1 MSAQV
6 SVPTMVAETDGRSR
20 FSSASTSNGQSS
32 KRMRVPLS
40 SLQNM
45 ASAGRIPL
53 TQREI
58 ESLQLKGVLRS
69 SSTSSSSS
77 TNHIQTS
84 SNSSTSITPTST
96 TPRTATAIPPS
107 PSSPQTISIDAPSP
121 PPLASAYTFGT
132 PSMATGHFSKPPLP
146 IAARLAPL
154 ISSKPR
160 NGMPAATLKTRKR
173 GADAHLAI
181 PYKERTLPSF
191 HEGEIVDTCS
201 HLQDGIQAS
210 QVGDDDRTGFRRHSD
225 ASTANRMPLPED
237 TLAYDPSR
245 RASIATA
252 SPMIPSLLGN
262 RRVLYKASYG
272 LTLFSLPAKTPVPAA
287 TSHTEAM
294 SSFKFPADASSG
306 TVPLPS
312 PSSPSAMSPGMFTT
326 AGLGT
331 PIRSKRKSSIPMR
344 SPSWGEVQDGVIFS
358 LPFGTPSL
366 PTPPSRSASASCPS
380 PMMQMAT
387 PPSPDRRSGLGIQVE
402 ETFTE
407 PGATHPL
414 EASPMMTSGS
424 SSQPISFTDEDS
436 TMSIGDIIIAEQE
449 ATAAHRAEAHAGGS
463 QSQNQ
468 NQNHSQGMPT
478 PPLTSRVPSLSVM
491 EAEPDLEP
499 ITEDNASVP
508 PTPVTPSRNFGSNAN
523 TERRQEAS
531 AEAQEDRRV
540 KTTGQQDDRR
550 GSGSPA
556 LTTADAQDQIDDS
569 GVLPLWAQRQ
579 LSIRRQSAIPRPEL
593 DFVSGSGILPP
604 ASRGLKTVGGA
615 KILSYPVLISDMV
628 HVVLDD
634 IQAKG
639 GVLDGSDGTDE
650 SEEDSS
656 EQQQQQ
662 PTPASV
668 GRGGK
673 VGGRGGK
680 TAGAKRK
687 RAGPGL
693 KGRGAK
699 ASQAHGRPSPQEGEE
714 PSGDEAVEE
723 QEDRSRSGYTISLY
737 NKRRQP
743 DTPHHRD
750 QQRQWHQLAPPVE
763 LTVIR
768 SSAVR
773 QNEDVD
779 MDMDYDGGAATDGD
793 DEDYYDDGSESA
805 ARQQQHHEF
814 GTSQHKSHGR
824 LQSVPEHL
832 KIPLQEV
839 DLAMQL
845 SREMME
851 TKKRKKQHKEKDG
864 KRKKQR
870 AMEDGDQDHDEATSS
885 TKKGKSKGKQII
897 RNDHAGHHNNTDA
910 SLRRAS
916 LKTLKPLL
924 DATLAVEEQD
934 RKRFDAFDEDYNG
947 EEDFCVADSV
957 VVHYHGQGYTKQY
970 VPGMFMGESIS
981 TMSMGSSG
989 VVGSGAGKKS
999 SKANGGASAS
1009 GHSAPSSTGSSA
1021 GSGSGMNGGGSASP
1035 KKPAKARESKA
1046 ATKKCEAC
1054 GASETPCWR
1063 PGYTAH
1069 SALCNSCGLRYK
1081 KSNVFCAKVG
1091 CKYIPLKTEYAAMEA
1106 ERVKSGR
1113 AHLVC
1118 HKCKGPVALPIIKE

>member
-1 MSAQV
+1 M
-6 SVPTMVAETDGRSR
+6 
-20 FSSASTSNGQSS
+20 
-32 KRMRVPLS
+32 
-40 SLQNM
+40 
-45 ASAGRIPL
+45 
-53 TQREI
+53 
-58 ESLQLKGVLRS
+58 
-69 SSTSSSSS
+69 
-77 TNHIQTS
+77 
-84 SNSSTSITPTST
+84 
-96 TPRTATAIPPS
+96 PPS
-107 PSSPQTISIDAPSP
+107 PSSPQTNSVDAPSP
-121 PPLASAYTFGT
+121 PASTYTFGT

-160 NGMPAATLKTRKR
+160 NGMPAAPLKTRKR

-272 LTLFSLPAKTPVPAA
+272 LTLFSLPAKTAA

-294 SSFKFPADASSG
+294 SSFKFPADASSSAA
-306 TVPLPS
+306 PLPS
-312 PSSPSAMSPGMFTT
+312 PSSPSTMSPGMFTN

-344 SPSWGEVQDGVIFS
+344 SPSWGEVQDGVIFQ

-366 PTPPSRSASASCPS
+366 PTPPSRSTSASCPS

-414 EASPMMTSGS
+414 EALPIMASGS
-424 SSQPISFTDEDS
+424 SSQTISFTDEDS

-449 ATAAHRAEAHAGGS
+449 ATAAHRAEPHAGGS
-463 QSQNQ
+463 QSQSQ
-468 NQNHSQGMPT
+468 SQGMPT

-499 ITEDNASVP
+499 ITEDNASIP
-508 PTPVTPSRNFGSNAN
+508 PTPVTPSRNFGSNAS
-523 TERRQEAS
+523 TGQRQEAPT
-531 AEAQEDRRV
+531 EAQEGPQE
-540 KTTGQQDDRR
+540 TMTGQQEDRR

-556 LTTADAQDQIDDS
+556 LMTGDAQDQLDNS

-639 GVLDGSDGTDE
+639 GILDGSDGTDE

-656 EQQQQQ
+656 EQQQQPQ
-662 PTPASV
+662 TPASV

-699 ASQAHGRPSPQEGEE
+699 ASQANGRSSPQEGEE
-714 PSGDEAVEE
+714 QSGDEAVEE
-723 QEDRSRSGYTISLY
+723 REDRPRSGYTIGLY
-737 NKRRQP
+737 NKRRQS

-763 LTVIR
+763 LAATR
-768 SSAVR
+768 SSVVR

-779 MDMDYDGGAATDGD
+779 MDMDYEGGAATDGD
-793 DEDYYDDGSESA
+793 DEDYYDDGAGSA
-805 ARQQQHHEF
+805 AQQQQHREF

-824 LQSVPEHL
+824 LQTVPEHL
-832 KIPLQEV
+832 RIPLQEV

-851 TKKRKKQHKEKDG
+851 TKKRKKQYKEKDSR
-864 KRKKQR
+864 KKKQR
-870 AMEDGDQDHDEATSS
+870 AMEAGDQDLDEATSS
-885 TKKGKSKGKQII
+885 TKKGKGKGKQVT
-897 RNDHAGHHNNTDA
+897 RNDHADHHNNTDA

-924 DATLAVEEQD
+924 DATMAVEEQD

-947 EEDFCVADSV
+947 EEDFCAPDSV
-957 VVHYHGQGYTKQY
+957 VVHYHRQGYNKQY
-970 VPGMFMGESIS
+970 VPGMFMGESVS
-981 TMSMGSSG
+981 TMPMGSNG
-989 VVGSGAGKKS
+989 AGAGSGTSKKS

-1009 GHSAPSSTGSSA
+1009 GHSATSSTGSSTGT
-1021 GSGSGMNGGGSASP
+1021 GSALNGGGSASP
-1035 KKPAKARESKA
+1035 KKAAKTRESKA

-1106 ERVKSGR
+1106 DRVKSGR

-1118 HKCKGPVALPIIKE
+1118 HKCKGPVALPIVKE

>member
-6 SVPTMVAETDGRSR
+6 SVPSMVAEPEGRSR
-20 FSSASTSNGQSS
+20 FPAASTPNGHSS

-45 ASAGRIPL
+45 ASAGKIPL
-53 TQREI
+53 TPREI
-58 ESLQLKGVLRS
+58 ENLQLKGVLRASSPS
-69 SSTSSSSS
+69 SSTS
-77 TNHIQTS
+77 NHIQN
-84 SNSSTSITPTST
+84 NSSASIPPTLT
-96 TPRTATAIPPS
+96 TPRTASNMPSS
-107 PSSPQTISIDAPSP
+107 PSSQIISTDAPSP
-121 PPLASAYTFGT
+121 QAGSAYTFGT
-132 PSMATGHFSKPPLP
+132 PSSMAGHFSKPPLP

-154 ISSKPR
+154 ISSKPK
-160 NGMPAATLKTRKR
+160 NGLPATALKTRRR
-173 GADAHLAI
+173 GTDAHLAI
-181 PYKERTLPSF
+181 PYKERPLPSF

-201 HLQDGIQAS
+201 HLQDGLQTAHL
-210 QVGDDDRTGFRRHSD
+210 GDDDRTGFRRHSD
-225 ASTANRMPLPED
+225 ASTANRMPVPED

-294 SSFKFPADASSG
+294 SSFKFPADSSSNAG
-306 TVPLPS
+306 PLPS
-312 PSSPSAMSPGMFTT
+312 PSSPSTISPGMFTST
-326 AGLGT
+326 GLGT

-344 SPSWGEVQDGVIFS
+344 SPSWGEVQDGVIFQ

-449 ATAAHRAEAHAGGS
+449 ASAAHRAEAHAGGS
-463 QSQNQ
+463 QPQ
-468 NQNHSQGMPT
+468 SQGMPT
-478 PPLTSRVPSLSVM
+478 PPLTSRVSSLSVM
-491 EAEPDLEP
+491 EAETDQEA
-499 ITEDNASVP
+499 NAENNSSIP
-508 PTPVTPSRNFGSNAN
+508 PTPATPSRKFGSNAG
-523 TERRQEAS
+523 TEQRRQEAHEDTR
-531 AEAQEDRRV
+531 EATTSQQESEN
-540 KTTGQQDDRR
+540 RR
-550 GSGSPA
+550 GSRSPT
-556 LTTADAQDQIDDS
+556 LTVGDTQEQIDDS

-639 GVLDGSDGTDE
+639 GVLDGSDVTEE

-662 PTPASV
+662 QQTPASA
-668 GRGGK
+668 GRSGK

-680 TAGAKRK
+680 ITGTKR
-687 RAGPGL
+687 RRGGL
-693 KGRGAK
+693 GHKGRGAK
-699 ASQAHGRPSPQEGEE
+699 TSQAHGRSSPQEDDEQ
-714 PSGDEAVEE
+714 SGDEGAEE
-723 QEDRSRSGYTISLY
+723 KEDRPQSGYTIGLY
-737 NKRRQP
+737 NKRRQL

-750 QQRQWHQLAPPVE
+750 HQRQWHQLAPPVE
-763 LTVIR
+763 LAVGR
-768 SSAVR
+768 PSSVR
-773 QNEDVD
+773 HNEDVD
-779 MDMDYDGGAATDGD
+779 VDMEYDGGAVTDGD
-793 DEDYYDDGSESA
+793 DEDYYDDGTEA
-805 ARQQQHHEF
+805 AAQQHREF
-814 GTSQHKSHGR
+814 GASQRSHGR
-824 LQSVPEHL
+824 LQNVPEHL
-832 KIPLQEV
+832 RIPPQEV

-851 TKKRKKQHKEKDG
+851 TKKRKKQQKEKEGKKKKRVMEADDQDLEEAPLGMKRGKGKG
-864 KRKKQR
+864 KRISH
-870 AMEDGDQDHDEATSS
+870 DDQAD
-885 TKKGKSKGKQII
+885 
-897 RNDHAGHHNNTDA
+897 HHNADA

-924 DATLAVEEQD
+924 DATMAIEEQD
-934 RKRFDAFDEDYNG
+934 RKRFDTFDEDYNG
-947 EEDFCVADSV
+947 DEDACAADV
-957 VVHYHGQGYTKQY
+957 VVHYPGQY
-970 VPGMFMGESIS
+970 VPGIYMGESVTAMS
-981 TMSMGSSG
+981 TGSN
-989 VVGSGAGKKS
+989 GAGAGTGTSKKS
-999 SKANGGASAS
+999 SKANGSAS
-1009 GHSAPSSTGSSA
+1009 GHSTSSSGGSS
-1021 GSGSGMNGGGSASP
+1021 SGSGVGINGGSASP
-1035 KKPAKARESKA
+1035 KKPGKARESKA
-1046 ATKKCEAC
+1046 TTKKCEAC